1 MAACLAPTLPHVG
14 KHDQQVADGE
24 EGLLLQRRVRGVGHH
39 VLGHLHIG
47 QRHNIIASFP
57 DELLT
62 RQQPKKTRKSGGG
75 GGGGGGCQL
84 FRASWFLWLEYLLEL
99 NCR

>member
-62 RQQPKKTRKSGGG
+62 RQQPKKTRKSGVGG
-75 GGGGGGCQL
+75 GGGVANFFELGGFCG
-84 FRASWFLWLEYLLEL
+84 
-99 NCR
+99 